1 MIEVTERMTE
11 AGAAGGVPIRL
22 LLVDDHRAF
31 RQPLAFMLAR
41 EPDLAVVAQAGSL
54 AEARARLAGV
64 DVALVDLDL
73 PDGDGVDLIREL
85 RRAQPGCLPVV
96 LTASGTRLDI
106 ARAVEAGA
114 VGVLHK
120 SSPVD
125 EIVAALR
132 RATAG
137 EHLLSP
143 PETVE
148 LLRLVGQQRERD
160 RAARAAI
167 GRLTPRE
174 RGVLRALADGLSD
187 KEIAERLHVRPE
199 TVRTHMV
206 NLLQKLGVDSRLQA
220 LVFAVRYG
228 LVKID

>member
-1 MIEVTERMTE
+1 MIRT
-11 AGAAGGVPIRL
+11 
-22 LLVDDHRAF
+22 LLVDDHLSF

-41 EPDLAVVAQAGSL
+41 EPDIVVVGQAGTV
-54 AEARARLAGV
+54 ADARRLLTDV
-64 DVALVDLDL
+64 DVALIDLDL
-73 PDGDGVDLIREL
+73 PDGDGVDVIREL
-85 RRAQPGCLPVV
+85 RRASPCGMPVV
-96 LTASGTRLDI
+96 LSASAMRTDV

-120 SSPVD
+120 SRSVD
-125 EIVAALR
+125 ELVAALR
-132 RATAG
+132 RVTAG

-160 RAARAAI
+160 RAANAAI
-167 GRLTPRE
+167 DRLTRRE
-174 RGVLRALADGLSD
+174 CEVLHALADGLHD
-187 KEIAERLHVRPE
+187 REIAERLHVRPE